1 MAKTRILSPEEIHQ
15 KIERLAWQIYE
26 NHVDEKEIFLA
37 GIDKNGY
44 TLAKK
49 IIDVLERICDLKIT
63 LVKVGVDKK
72 SPLSEEVK
80 VDMPLNDL
88 QDRCVVLVDDV
99 LNSGKTL
106 IYGVRPFLAIRLK
119 KLTTAVLVDRNH
131 KRYPIKADVKGLSLS
146 TSLHENVDVDF
157 TKKGGVYLL

>member
-1 MAKTRILSPEEIHQ
+1 MSQTRILSPEKIAL
-15 KIERLAWQIYE
+15 KIERIAWQIYE
-26 NHVDEKEIFLA
+26 NHSEEKELILA

-49 IIDVLERICDLKIT
+49 INEVLGKISKIDIQ
-63 LVKVGVDKK
+63 LVKVKVNKRA
-72 SPLSEEVK
+72 PLSEGVVLD
-80 VDMPLNDL
+80 VDLNDL
-88 QDRCVVLVDDV
+88 KDQSVVLVDDV

-106 IYGVRPFLAIRLK
+106 IYGVRPFLSISLK

-131 KRYPIKADVKGLSLS
+131 KKYPIKADVKGLSLS